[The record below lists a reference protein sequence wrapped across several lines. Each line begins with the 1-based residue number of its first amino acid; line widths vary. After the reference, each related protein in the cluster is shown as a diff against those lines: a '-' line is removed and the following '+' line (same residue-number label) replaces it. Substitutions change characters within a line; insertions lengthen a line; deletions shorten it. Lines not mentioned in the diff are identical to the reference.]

1 MKEYTLEDMVEFM
14 KKEFQLETQIRDSAG
29 SYDYSYVEELDFL
42 EGRGDVLVSLITRWD
57 HYNDNTKEH
66 LVELWQN
73 QLNLLKEL
81 LDKTKANR
89 AED

>member
-29 SYDYSYVEELDFL
+29 SYDYS
-42 EGRGDVLVSLITRWD
+42 
-57 HYNDNTKEH
+57 
-66 LVELWQN
+66 
-73 QLNLLKEL
+73 LLKEL

>member
-1 MKEYTLEDMVEFM
+1 MKEYTLEDMVNFM
-14 KKEFQLETQIRDSAG
+14 KEEFQLETQIRDSAG

-42 EGRGDVLVSLITRWD
+42 EGRGDVLVALITRWD
-57 HYNDNTKEH
+57 HYNDNTKEY
-66 LVELWQN
+66 LIELWKN